1 MNHVEINSVHQK
13 SQEQQ
18 SRRNPSFASH
28 TVSINEKEPQRRK
41 FVQVHKSSTN
51 VIDPQLSNN
60 SSASEIPKSK
70 ESPESR
76 KEVFLN
82 LKKTTKQKDKRLSLS
97 HYEVKMVDTEKADS
111 PQHNLSAHSIQS

>member
-1 MNHVEINSVHQK
+1 MN
-13 SQEQQ
+13 EQ
-18 SRRNPSFASH
+18 
-28 TVSINEKEPQRRK
+28 EPQRRK
-41 FVQVHKSSTN
+41 FVQMHKSSTN
-51 VIDPQLSNN
+51 VINPQLSNN

-70 ESPESR
+70 ESPDSH

-82 LKKTTKQKDKRLSLS
+82 HKKTKQKDKRLSLS